1 MTGGFNFPG
10 YENIATTETLTINN
24 GADTWVEVG
33 SLPVPMRELRGVSF
47 DNKIIVTGLGSL
59 LSENNQYYF

>member
-1 MTGGFNFPG
+1 MTGGYTG
-10 YENIATTETLTINN
+10 SENTATTETLAH
-24 GADTWVEVG
+24 GDDAWVKVG

-59 LSENNQYYF
+59 LL